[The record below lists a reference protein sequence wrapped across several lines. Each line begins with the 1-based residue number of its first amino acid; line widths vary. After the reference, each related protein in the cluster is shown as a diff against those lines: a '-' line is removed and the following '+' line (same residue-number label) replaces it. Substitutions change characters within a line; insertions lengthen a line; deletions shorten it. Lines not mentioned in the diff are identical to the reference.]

1 MNIIAILENII
12 SKHKEII
19 NEGELRCKELARY
32 LEKSNYPRAVFLS
45 EDGSGVEEKIV
56 HESRTNQLVGLVLPL
71 NSTTGMPQLFTYKA
85 KSAEEI
91 KEFMEKPQS
100 NLVYV
105 IMAQPL
111 QKGAPAFILQ
121 LFGTNNKFTAA
132 DVSKRWQY
140 TENELKK

>member
-1 MNIIAILENII
+1 MNLI
-12 SKHKEII
+12 SKHKEVIK
-19 NEGELRCKELARY
+19 EGELRCNQLASY
-32 LEKSNYPRAVFLS
+32 LEKSKYPNLVFLS
-45 EDGSGVEEKIV
+45 EDGSSVVQKIV

-71 NSTTGMPQLFTYKA
+71 NSTNGMPQLFTYTA

-91 KEFMEKPQS
+91 KEFMNKPRS

-121 LFGTNNKFTAA
+121 LFGTNNKFTAV
-132 DVSKRWQY
+132 DVSKRWRY